1 MGEKAKRIESHIQ
14 QQRRECRD
22 NLLELK
28 QKVRRSVDWRVQC
41 DERPMTMVGIAVG
54 AGALLSILM
63 GGRSRSRSEKSSWVD
78 RPRHFNDAPIPR
90 PDFESGASRVYHER
104 NAAGTWQI
112 LKGALL
118 GLAATK
124 LQGLVED
131 LLPGFQEEYRKAE
144 AGNS

>member
-1 MGEKAKRIESHIQ
+1 VGEKANRIESHIE

-41 DERPMTMVGIAVG
+41 EERPMTMVGIAVG
-54 AGALLSILM
+54 GGALLSILM
-63 GGRSRSRSEKSSWVD
+63 GRRSRSRSDTPSSVD
-78 RPRHFNDAPIPR
+78 RPGHFNDAPIPR
-90 PDFESGASRVYHER
+90 PDFESRTSRVYHDQ
-104 NAAGTWQI
+104 NAAGTWDI

-124 LQGLVED
+124 LQGLVEE
-131 LLPGFQEEYRKAE
+131 LLPGFQEEYKKAE
-144 AGNS
+144 AGNG

>member
-14 QQRRECRD
+14 QQRRECRA

-41 DERPMTMVGIAVG
+41 EERPMTMVGIAVG
-54 AGALLSILM
+54 GGALLSILM
-63 GGRSRSRSEKSSWVD
+63 GGRSRSRSEKPSWVD
-78 RPRHFNDAPIPR
+78 RPSHFNDAPIPR

-104 NAAGTWQI
+104 NAAGTWDI

>member
-1 MGEKAKRIESHIQ
+1 VGEKANRIESHIQ

-41 DERPMTMVGIAVG
+41 EERPMTMVGIAVG
-54 AGALLSILM
+54 GGALLSILI
-63 GGRSRSRSEKSSWVD
+63 GGRSRSRSEKPSSVD
-78 RPRHFNDAPIPR
+78 RPIHFNDAPIPR

-104 NAAGTWQI
+104 NAAGTWEI

>member
-1 MGEKAKRIESHIQ
+1 MGEKANRIESHIE

-41 DERPMTMVGIAVG
+41 EERPMTMVGIAVG

-63 GGRSRSRSEKSSWVD
+63 GGRSRSRSQKPSWVY
-78 RPRHFNDAPIPR
+78 RPSYFSDAPSPR
-90 PDFESGASRVYHER
+90 PDFESKASAVYHEQS
-104 NAAGTWQI
+104 AAGTWDI
-112 LKGALL
+112 LKGALF

-124 LQGLVED
+124 LQGLVEE
-131 LLPGFQEEYRKAE
+131 LLPGFQEEYKKAE

>member
-1 MGEKAKRIESHIQ
+1 MGEKANRIESHIE

-41 DERPMTMVGIAVG
+41 EERPMTMVGIAVG
-54 AGALLSILM
+54 GGVLLSILM
-63 GGRSRSRSEKSSWVD
+63 GGWSRSSSQKPSWADQPSHVD
-78 RPRHFNDAPIPR
+78 DAPILR
-90 PDFESGASRVYHER
+90 PDFESRASTVYHEQ
-104 NAAGTWQI
+104 NTAGTWDI

-124 LQGLVED
+124 LKGLVEE
-131 LLPGFQEEYRKAE
+131 LLPGFQEEYRRAE
-144 AGNS
+144 VTRS